1 LRCFSFPLQPGKT
14 RGKAMYNAFDEALER
29 IKRATGARTQV
40 DLAAILGI
48 RQSSIS
54 DAKRRQSVPADW
66 LLKLFRSH
74 GLNPDWITGGEPP
87 QVLREGMALPVGL
100 MEQGPSYG
108 ADKPK
113 SRMITVSTMT
123 GVFTPEGEFQEK
135 PVEMLAI
142 PESFTCPGLVVFKME
157 HKNME
162 PILRQGAYL
171 GVDKESA
178 QLRSGE
184 IYAVNVPNE
193 GLVIRRLFND
203 FENDRIILRS
213 ENPMYKEESIQA
225 AEVTGRILGR
235 VRWVLQE
242 I

>member
-1 LRCFSFPLQPGKT
+1 
-14 RGKAMYNAFDEALER
+14 MYSAFDEALDR

-54 DAKRRQSVPADW
+54 DAKRRQSIPADW
-66 LLKLFRSH
+66 LLKLYRSH
-74 GLNPDWITGGEPP
+74 GLNPDWITTGEAP

-100 MEQGPSYG
+100 MEPGTGYSP
-108 ADKPK
+108 DKPK
-113 SRMITVSTMT
+113 SRTVTVSSMT
-123 GVFTPEGEFQEK
+123 QVIAADGSFQEK

-142 PESFTCPGLVVFKME
+142 PETFVCPGLTVLKME

-162 PILRQGAYL
+162 PILRRGAYIGL
-171 GVDKESA
+171 NKEQK

-184 IYAVNVPNE
+184 IFAVSVPNE

-203 FENDRIILRS
+203 FENDRVILRS
-213 ENPMYKEESIQA
+213 ENPDYKDESLPAPVI
-225 AEVTGRILGR
+225 TGNIIGR
-235 VRWVLQE
+235 VWWVLQE
-242 I
+242 L